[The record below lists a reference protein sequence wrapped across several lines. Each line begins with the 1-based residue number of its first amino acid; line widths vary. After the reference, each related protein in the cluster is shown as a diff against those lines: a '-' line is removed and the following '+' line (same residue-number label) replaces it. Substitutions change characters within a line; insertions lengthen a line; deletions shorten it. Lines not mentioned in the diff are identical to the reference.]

1 MPTTIR
7 ASAGNRR
14 VPSCGSS
21 TTTTVSAS
29 ANAPV
34 VWPLGNS
41 SALTCCSRCTAGFST
56 YSVTKP
62 AAGAATNAN
71 TAAFGLRAS
80 KQSRARTT
88 APPMTTVGEPSRA
101 AIDSRCGW
109 AESLACRREPTAA
122 SGRFV
127 AEPCAKCHASV
138 DNTAAAPSH
147 DSNASGRHGRG
158 ISGCGITASSSTG
171 DDERVLRTWLTERF
185 DLQVPVVSAPMAGV
199 SGGALAGAVSAAG
212 GLGLIGWVGRDT
224 DQLKRELATAAQP
237 GRAFGIGF
245 LAWTLRPGDEQL
257 VDLALEA
264 GASMVC
270 ISYGDYEPYV
280 DRITA
285 AGAVA
290 ATQVGTMDDVRR
302 ATDAGVDLL
311 VARGGEGGG
320 HGRDD
325 VATLPLLQAV
335 LEATELPLL
344 AAGGIAT
351 ARGLAAVLAAGAAG
365 GWIGTAFLATDE
377 SAYKD
382 GLKDA
387 VIGADLD
394 SSVYTTV
401 FDIGRG
407 SPWPEEF
414 GGRALRN
421 AYSET
426 WLHREGELRA
436 DPVRS

>member
-62 AAGAATNAN
+62 AAGAATNVN

-88 APPMTTVGEPSRA
+88 APPMTTVGDPSRA

-109 AESLACRREPTAA
+109 AANLACRREPTAA

-127 AEPCAKCHASV
+127 DGPCAKCHDSAAS
-138 DNTAAAPSH
+138 TAAAASH
-147 DSNASGRHGRG
+147 ASSASGRQGRG
-158 ISGCGITASSSTG
+158 MSGCGEAVTASSSTG

-212 GLGLIGWVGRDT
+212 GLGLIGWVGPDSE
-224 DQLKRELATAAQP
+224 QLKRELATAAKP

-245 LAWTLRPGDEQL
+245 LAWTMRPGDEQL
-257 VDLALEA
+257 VDTALQA
-264 GASMVC
+264 GASLVC
-270 ISYGDYEPYV
+270 ISYGDY
-280 DRITA
+280 
-285 AGAVA
+285 
-290 ATQVGTMDDVRR
+290 
-302 ATDAGVDLL
+302 
-311 VARGGEGGG
+311 
-320 HGRDD
+320 
-325 VATLPLLQAV
+325 
-335 LEATELPLL
+335 
-344 AAGGIAT
+344 
-351 ARGLAAVLAAGAAG
+351 
-365 GWIGTAFLATDE
+365 
-377 SAYKD
+377 
-382 GLKDA
+382 
-387 VIGADLD
+387 
-394 SSVYTTV
+394 
-401 FDIGRG
+401 
-407 SPWPEEF
+407 
-414 GGRALRN
+414 
-421 AYSET
+421 
-426 WLHREGELRA
+426 
-436 DPVRS
+436 